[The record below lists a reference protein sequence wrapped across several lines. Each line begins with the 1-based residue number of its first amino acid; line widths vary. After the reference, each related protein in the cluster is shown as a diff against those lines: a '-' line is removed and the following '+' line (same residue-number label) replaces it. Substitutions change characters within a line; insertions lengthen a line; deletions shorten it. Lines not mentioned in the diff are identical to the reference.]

1 MLTAA
6 ANPGAQE
13 QPNRA
18 AEQADDQRLDDAL
31 QHDGPPA
38 RPVVGAQRPRRR
50 RLRCASTGLRH
61 ILVVPANLRRHADGG
76 EQRVLVH
83 FGNRQR
89 VLFEDP
95 NLVILDARPSA
106 ASTRLTAPLVAV

>member
-31 QHDGPPA
+31 QHDA
-38 RPVVGAQRPRRR
+38 PRRAQLLER
-50 RLRCASTGLRH
+50 NDLDVVVSAAHPPVLGTSWWCPRTYAVTRTVASSG
-61 ILVVPANLRRHADGG
+61 
-76 EQRVLVH
+76 VLVH